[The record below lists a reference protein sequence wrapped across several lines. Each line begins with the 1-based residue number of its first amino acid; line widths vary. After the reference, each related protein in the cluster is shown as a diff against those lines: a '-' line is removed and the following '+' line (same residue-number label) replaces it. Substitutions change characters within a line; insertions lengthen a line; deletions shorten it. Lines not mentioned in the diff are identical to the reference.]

1 MKVASSQSLK
11 PIPNTAKNT
20 SLGKGTGT
28 GGKGIRKHLI
38 IAAGNKKELQPS
50 PRNSAN
56 QNKQVVNIQ
65 MLERITLNGSV
76 NPLEVTNLN
85 STGTNQNPFLPVNNT
100 NDS

>member
-50 PRNSAN
+50 PRNS
-56 QNKQVVNIQ
+56 VN
-65 MLERITLNGSV
+65 
-76 NPLEVTNLN
+76 
-85 STGTNQNPFLPVNNT
+85 
-100 NDS
+100 